1 MKHLFSSGET
11 MYKKNQKELPEGLFL
26 GESLEYED
34 VQPDT
39 YFVCNGELNGKQA
52 KIRFK
57 ISEED
62 YGSVKNRYDFR
73 ILMQS
78 DILQANWES
87 YEIIG

>member
-11 MYKKNQKELPEGLFL
+11 MYKKNRKELPEGLFT

-34 VQPDT
+34 VTPDT
-39 YFVCNGELNGKQA
+39 YYVCHGELNGRQA
-52 KIRFK
+52 KIKFR

-62 YGSVKNRYDFR
+62 YGHVKSRYDFR

-78 DILQANWES
+78 DIFQADWES
-87 YEIIG
+87 YEIL